1 MLKWRSQRAKSNSVQ
16 QKHPRMKNA
25 KIILEQAKKETDIR
39 EAFNLL
45 IDLMISEFEHEK
57 DKMET
62 YDKLL
67 FGNGDP
73 TKSILS
79 RLDRLETNLSN
90 AVKVLYAVGVA
101 ILIEIVMRII
111 KLI

>member
-1 MLKWRSQRAKSNSVQ
+1 
-16 QKHPRMKNA
+16 MKNA
-25 KIILEQAKKETDIR
+25 KIILQQAKR
-39 EAFNLL
+39 EPDVRKAFDLL
-45 IDLMISEFEHEK
+45 VDLLVSEFEHEK
-57 DKMET
+57 DKMEA

-90 AVKVLYAVGVA
+90 AVKVLYAVGIA